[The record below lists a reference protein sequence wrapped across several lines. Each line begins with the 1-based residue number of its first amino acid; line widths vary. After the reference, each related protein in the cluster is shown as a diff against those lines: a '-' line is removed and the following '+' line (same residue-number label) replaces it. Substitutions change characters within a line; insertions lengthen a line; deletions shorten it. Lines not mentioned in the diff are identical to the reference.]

1 MFLVSVYLGA
11 SGQNLPGGNHKNQF
25 LPGGQKLLR
34 NKRNAPKLELQIEPQ
49 LEHRRKR
56 KGFSIHVHG
65 NNETHF
71 ILHDVGGLKVQIEL
85 PIGPLYTSD
94 IRHPKAY
101 RKIIQLDTSDM
112 LHSRRLHCKVNL
124 HLRSMLQKP
133 TFKEELI
140 LSPPLSVVWFD
151 RKRNLFNVNPYFHQQ
166 SVADVKRQRSQQ

>member
-94 IRHPKAY
+94 IRHPEAY
-101 RKIIQLDTSDM
+101 RKIIQLDT
-112 LHSRRLHCKVNL
+112 
-124 HLRSMLQKP
+124 
-133 TFKEELI
+133 
-140 LSPPLSVVWFD
+140 
-151 RKRNLFNVNPYFHQQ
+151 
-166 SVADVKRQRSQQ
+166 